1 MCISVG
7 MCVGGHFPVEARGDT
22 ESSGTG
28 TTGDCE
34 MSDAK
39 NQTQVPCK
47 QSALGCWTISAHVCS
62 NTHQSSFLK
71 LNSVYALKQKQNLLF
86 PCKESPTTAWDTEK
100 SVFPAKQQKEW

>member
-7 MCVGGHFPVEARGDT
+7 MCVGGMFQLRPEEDN

-34 MSDAK
+34 MLDGDAK
-39 NQTQVPCK
+39 NQTQVLCK
-47 QSALGCWTISAHVCS
+47 QSALGCWTISAHVRN

-71 LNSVYALKQKQNLLF
+71 LNTVYTLK
-86 PCKESPTTAWDTEK
+86 
-100 SVFPAKQQKEW
+100 